1 MYNLHKLRYKLNWRH
16 CVIEPRASG
25 WLVTMRTWG
34 PFSFFIAL
42 ISSAFT
48 EIRREGI
55 VIIPCSFHF
64 SYQLDVLKNL
74 SFAYGLEIKK
84 MTLWMFDFLFTKE
97 EGKQLFKEPSSLT
110 KAEYNICMNTCRRM
124 LEWSFFCV
132 FFHPRKA
139 S

>member
-1 MYNLHKLRYKLNWRH
+1 
-16 CVIEPRASG
+16 
-25 WLVTMRTWG
+25 MRTWG
-34 PFSFFIAL
+34 PFAFFIAL

-48 EIRREGI
+48 GIRREGI

-84 MTLWMFDFLFTKE
+84 MTVWMFDFLFTKE

-110 KAEYNICMNTCRRM
+110 KAEYNICMNICRRM
-124 LEWSFFCV
+124 LEWNFFCV
-132 FFHPRKA
+132 FFHPRKVLK
-139 S
+139 